1 MSEME
6 CLHKEKIMRSELYRE
21 MQKSTPG
28 LSYNA
33 FTLRIH
39 RLVKEGKLV
48 KIGRDVY
55 SPCENVRK
63 IYNHEYSATAEKA
76 AALLISQ
83 FPGTDFRIFE
93 LTQLNDFLNHLIARN
108 YLFISTVGESSD
120 FIFDPMRNL
129 FPGNVMLRPD
139 KENYFRYRTDDTII
153 LQKLP
158 TETPKGRKQFWH
170 TDLEKMLVDVFV
182 DPLIRGS
189 FSENEIPMIY
199 EDSFSEYI
207 LDKDRLSRYARRRG
221 AERKLREYI
230 SKETE
235 ISLRR
240 E

>member
-1 MSEME
+1 MSELE
-6 CLHKEKIMRSELYRE
+6 CLHKEKIVRSELYRE

-83 FPGTDFRIFE
+83 FPG
-93 LTQLNDFLNHLIARN
+93 
-108 YLFISTVGESSD
+108 
-120 FIFDPMRNL
+120 
-129 FPGNVMLRPD
+129 NVMLRPD

-189 FSENEIPMIY
+189 FSESEISMIY
-199 EDSFSEYI
+199 EDSFSEYA
-207 LDKDRLSRYARRRG
+207 LDEDRLFRYARRRG
-221 AERKLREYI
+221 GGRKAQGIYQQRDRNLFDKR
-230 SKETE
+230 
-235 ISLRR
+235 
-240 E
+240 